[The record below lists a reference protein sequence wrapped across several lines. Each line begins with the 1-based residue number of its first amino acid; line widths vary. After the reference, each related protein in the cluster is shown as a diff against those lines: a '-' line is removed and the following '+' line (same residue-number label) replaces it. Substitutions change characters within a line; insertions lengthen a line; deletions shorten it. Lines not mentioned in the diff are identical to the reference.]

1 MHILALTTPGAANKR
16 FVVGRAVLFNQVADA
31 LRKDTQLSLADKIGE
46 DNDEA
51 ETLTL
56 PRMDISEV
64 EEVFGFNWTPL
75 AETVTD
81 VAASLLKVEGK
92 A

>member
-1 MHILALTTPGAANKR
+1 MI
-16 FVVGRAVLFNQVADA
+16 FNEIADI
-31 LRKDTQLSLADKIGE
+31 LRKDAQLGLAEKIGE

-51 ETLTL
+51 GNLTL

-64 EEVFGFNWTPL
+64 EEVFQYKWTPL
-75 AETVTD
+75 SETARD
-81 VAASLLKVEGK
+81 VAASLLGIQQK